1 MDPGFEFLTI
11 RSHRILVGD
20 IAQGRNKSTDV
31 IFGRVIP
38 VCYRDLFAEAC
49 YPRVIGICSRNLRG
63 PLRQQIICVA
73 RFLKADVVREVSCME
88 FSHYNLGADNI
99 WRVEKLRPFSV
110 DLHSELRA
118 ESPHAPKRT
127 QVPCDTLILGRR
139 IVEGP
144 SPRCR
149 PAKCHGAELI
159 PHRLVLDPIRDNC
172 DEVLDSGVLD

>member
-1 MDPGFEFLTI
+1 MDPGFELLTI

-20 IAQGRNKSTDV
+20 VAQGRNKGTDV

-49 YPRVIGICSRNLRG
+49 YPRVIGICTRNLRG

-99 WRVEKLRPFSV
+99 WRVEKLRSFSV

-118 ESPHAPKRT
+118 DSPHAPKRM

-139 IVEGP
+139 IIKRP
-144 SPRCR
+144 SPRGR
-149 PAKCHGAELI
+149 PAKCHGAKLV
-159 PHRLVLDPIRDNC
+159 PQGLVLDTIWDNGE
-172 DEVLDSGVLD
+172 EVLHSGILN